1 VADAPV
7 TDLATAQAVIATL
20 RAELAVVQRENASL
34 RRELDVLCRRLYG
47 KKSEQV
53 DPRQL
58 QLALEQLANEPG
70 AVTEPIEMDS
80 GETPVRGHARRRS
93 TGRRPLPA
101 ALPRHRVEIDVA
113 EADKHCACG
122 ADKTRIGEAVSEKL
136 EYTPA
141 SFSVIVTARA
151 KYACPRCHDGVVEAP
166 APPQAIEKSLAAEG
180 LLAHVIVSKYQDHL
194 PLYRLERIFA
204 REGIDLPRSTLCGW
218 VADVATALTSVG
230 EQLRREV
237 LAADYLQ
244 TDDTSV
250 TVLDDP
256 TGSYKGR
263 LWTYLDPLGRQ
274 VVFDA
279 TRTHERDG
287 PEAVPAGFCRQAA
300 GRRLYGVRRDL
311 RERAHHR
318 DRLLGPWPAA
328 LRRGLPR

>member
-1 VADAPV
+1 
-7 TDLATAQAVIATL
+7 
-20 RAELAVVQRENASL
+20 
-34 RRELDVLCRRLYG
+34 
-47 KKSEQV
+47 
-53 DPRQL
+53 
-58 QLALEQLANEPG
+58 
-70 AVTEPIEMDS
+70 
-80 GETPVRGHARRRS
+80 
-93 TGRRPLPA
+93 
-101 ALPRHRVEIDVA
+101 
-113 EADKHCACG
+113 
-122 ADKTRIGEAVSEKL
+122 
-136 EYTPA
+136 
-141 SFSVIVTARA
+141 
-151 KYACPRCHDGVVEAP
+151 
-166 APPQAIEKSLAAEG
+166 
-180 LLAHVIVSKYQDHL
+180 
-194 PLYRLERIFA
+194 
-204 REGIDLPRSTLCGW
+204 
-218 VADVATALTSVG
+218 VG

-328 LRRGLPR
+328 LRRGVPC